1 MLEKGVQFWRK
12 ATRSFA
18 LPVIIVPVILGTAG
32 AFAWEGTFHFFWF
45 LITLIGAAA
54 AHLFSNMI
62 NDLWDYRNG
71 ADDQAEKG
79 ESDIAT
85 NSRILPGGAMSEK
98 AFAAITWG
106 LFAAA
111 AVCGVIIA
119 AGRGWPVL
127 GIAALGALIAYFYV
141 APPLKFGY
149 RGKGYSE
156 FGIFT
161 AFGILPVMGSYFVQT
176 GTFDV
181 QAFLLSFPVG
191 ILTTLVLYNHHFLHP
206 RADEAAGK
214 RTVVVVL
221 GEKKGLTLSK
231 WLTAAA
237 FVFVLVCIAFQA
249 LPWYGVISLLG
260 FVPLIRMHRSLGETN
275 PAEAYPPF
283 MGAALKASTRCGGL
297 QIIALI
303 IHGFIT

>member
-1 MLEKGVQFWRK
+1 MEKGIQFWSK

-18 LPVIIVPVILGTAG
+18 LPVIIVPVLLGTTG
-32 AFAWEGTFHFFWF
+32 AFAWEETFHFFWF
-45 LITLIGAAA
+45 LITLIGAIA

-71 ADDQAEKG
+71 ADEQAEIEEG
-79 ESDIAT
+79 DIPT
-85 NSRILPGGAMSEK
+85 NSRLLPSGALSEK
-98 AFAAITWG
+98 TFAAVTWS

-111 AVCGVIIA
+111 VVCGVIITIA
-119 AGRGWPVL
+119 KGWPVL
-127 GIAALGALIAYFYV
+127 LIAATGGLIAYFYV

-156 FGIFT
+156 IAIFA
-161 AFGILPVMGSYFVQT
+161 AFGILPVMGAYYVQT
-176 GTFDV
+176 GAFDV
-181 QAFLLSFPVG
+181 RAFLLSFPVG

-206 RADEAAGK
+206 HADEAAGK
-214 RTVVVVL
+214 RTLVVVL
-221 GEKKGLTLSK
+221 GEKKGLVLSK
-231 WLTAAA
+231 WLTASA
-237 FVFVLVCIAFQA
+237 FVFVLICAAVQA
-249 LPWYGVISLLG
+249 LPWYGLISLLG
-260 FVPLIRMHRSLGETN
+260 FIPLIRMHRTLGETN

-297 QIIALI
+297 QILTLI